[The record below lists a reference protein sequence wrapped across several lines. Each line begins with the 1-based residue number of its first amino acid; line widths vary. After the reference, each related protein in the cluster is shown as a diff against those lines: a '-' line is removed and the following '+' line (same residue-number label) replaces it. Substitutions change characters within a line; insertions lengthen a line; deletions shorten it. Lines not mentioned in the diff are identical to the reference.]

1 MAFKIGFEGSIYISL
16 LSKQIEVEDWSSR
29 SGLRALK
36 GRAFELLKIRAF
48 KFPPPG
54 TKKLFKCPGGGGG
67 GNIEVS
73 N

>member
-54 TKKLFKCPGGGGG
+54 TKSCSNAREGGGGD
-67 GNIEVS
+67 IEVS